1 MTLFSSFFDLFTRR
15 KDASYIY
22 DLDLIQDVS
31 NRAYLKKLAIDTC
44 IDYVARAVSA
54 SEFRVMSGT
63 KSEKNDIYYKLNVR
77 PNTDYLATNFWQEVI
92 NKLIRDNEV
101 LVIVNDS
108 HDLLIADNF
117 IRNESANYP
126 DTFTDVTV
134 KNYTFQRTFNMSD
147 VWYMQY
153 NNAKL
158 DDYINGLWSD
168 YGELF
173 GRILETNMRNNQIR
187 ATVAV
192 NATTGTASDTQ
203 EKLQKFIDNTYKSFN
218 HNSIAIVPITNGF
231 EYNEVSSSKVN
242 TNQSVSELNDLRLGF
257 LNDVARLIGI
267 PPALV
272 TGEKVESKENLEA
285 FYNSCLK
292 PLLNKIRDELNA
304 KLFSPFE
311 YLHGKHI
318 DVIGINR
325 PDPFALSDSIDKLI
339 SSGTFSRNEIRQKL
353 GEEPVKGLDEFV
365 ITKNYTTS
373 TKGGDKDD
381 NSN

>member
-77 PNTDYLATNFWQEVI
+77 PNTDYSATNFWQEVI

-126 DTFTDVTV
+126 DTFTGVTV

-173 GRILETNMRNNQIR
+173 GRMLETNMRNNQIR

-381 NSN
+381 NS

>member
-77 PNTDYLATNFWQEVI
+77 PNTDYSATNFWQELI

-126 DTFTDVTV
+126 DTFTGVTV

-173 GRILETNMRNNQIR
+173 GRMLETNMRNNQIR

-381 NSN
+381 NKD

>member
-15 KDASYIY
+15 KDASYVY

-77 PNTDYLATNFWQEVI
+77 PNTDYSATNFWQELI

-126 DTFTDVTV
+126 DTFTGVTV

-173 GRILETNMRNNQIR
+173 GRMLETNMRNNQIR

-192 NATTGTASDTQ
+192 NATTGAAEETQ

-231 EYNEVSSSKVN
+231 EYNEVSSSRVN

-311 YLHGKHI
+311 YLHGQHI

>member
-77 PNTDYLATNFWQEVI
+77 PNTDYSATNFWQELI

-126 DTFTDVTV
+126 DTFTGVTV

-173 GRILETNMRNNQIR
+173 GRMIETNMRNNQIR

-192 NATTGTASDTQ
+192 NATTGTQEETQ
-203 EKLQKFIDNTYKSFN
+203 KKLQNFIDNVYASFS
-218 HNSIAIVPITNGF
+218 HNSIAIVPETNGF

>member
-54 SEFRVMSGT
+54 SEFRVMSGN

-77 PNTDYLATNFWQEVI
+77 PNTDYSATNFWQELI

-126 DTFTDVTV
+126 DTFTGVTV

-173 GRILETNMRNNQIR
+173 GRMLETNMRNNQIR

-381 NSN
+381 NS

>member
-77 PNTDYLATNFWQEVI
+77 PNTDYSATNFWQELI

-126 DTFTDVTV
+126 DTFTGVTV

-173 GRILETNMRNNQIR
+173 GRMLETNMRNNQIR

-203 EKLQKFIDNTYKSFN
+203 
-218 HNSIAIVPITNGF
+218 
-231 EYNEVSSSKVN
+231 
-242 TNQSVSELNDLRLGF
+242 
-257 LNDVARLIGI
+257 
-267 PPALV
+267 
-272 TGEKVESKENLEA
+272 
-285 FYNSCLK
+285 
-292 PLLNKIRDELNA
+292 
-304 KLFSPFE
+304 
-311 YLHGKHI
+311 
-318 DVIGINR
+318 
-325 PDPFALSDSIDKLI
+325 
-339 SSGTFSRNEIRQKL
+339 
-353 GEEPVKGLDEFV
+353 
-365 ITKNYTTS
+365 
-373 TKGGDKDD
+373 
-381 NSN
+381 

>member
-77 PNTDYLATNFWQEVI
+77 PNTDYSATNFWQELI

-126 DTFTDVTV
+126 DTFTGVTV

-173 GRILETNMRNNQIR
+173 GRMLETNMRNNQIR
-187 ATVAV
+187 ATVGV
-192 NATTGTASDTQ
+192 NATTGTVEETQ
-203 EKLQKFIDNTYKSFN
+203 KKLQTFIDNTYKSFN
-218 HNSIAIVPITNGF
+218 HNSIAIVPVTNGF
-231 EYNEVSSSKVN
+231 EYNEVSTAKAN

-285 FYNSCLK
+285 FYSSCLK

-381 NSN
+381 NKD

>member
-77 PNTDYLATNFWQEVI
+77 PNTDYSATNFWQELI

-126 DTFTDVTV
+126 DTFTGVTV

-173 GRILETNMRNNQIR
+173 GRMIETNMRNNQIR

-192 NATTGTASDTQ
+192 NATTGTQEETQ
-203 EKLQKFIDNTYKSFN
+203 KKLQNFIDNVYASFS
-218 HNSIAIVPITNGF
+218 HNSIAIVPETNGF

-304 KLFSPFE
+304 KLFSTFE

>member
-77 PNTDYLATNFWQEVI
+77 PNTDYSATSFWQELI

-126 DTFTDVTV
+126 DTFTGVTV

-173 GRILETNMRNNQIR
+173 GRMIETNMRNNQIR

>member
-77 PNTDYLATNFWQEVI
+77 PNTDYSATNFWQELI

-126 DTFTDVTV
+126 DTFTGVTV

-173 GRILETNMRNNQIR
+173 GRMLETNMRNNQIR

-381 NSN
+381 NS

>member
-77 PNTDYLATNFWQEVI
+77 PNTDYSATNFWQELI

-126 DTFTDVTV
+126 DTFTGVTV

-173 GRILETNMRNNQIR
+173 GRMLETNMRNNQIR

>member
-1 MTLFSSFFDLFTRR
+1 MTLFSNFFDLFTRR

-22 DLDLIQDVS
+22 DLDLIQDIS

-54 SEFRVMSGT
+54 SEFRVMSST

-77 PNTDYLATNFWQEVI
+77 PNTDYSATNFWQELI

-126 DTFTDVTV
+126 DTFTGVTV

-173 GRILETNMRNNQIR
+173 GRMLETNMRNNQIR

-381 NSN
+381 NKD